1 MLPFQGA
8 LRETC
13 RPASSSKV
21 LLIIAV
27 VAIALNLRPS
37 LATIGPVLDRIEAA
51 TGMTSVGAG
60 LLTTLPVFL
69 MGLGALVAS
78 SLRQRLGERC
88 GIAVGV
94 AIIALACAARFLW
107 FSSAGL
113 LASAAACGLGIAAVQ
128 ALMPGFIKRVFPS
141 NAGRVMG
148 LYSTA
153 IMGGATLAAATAAG
167 LSRFVGWEAMLGLWG
182 LPALFALVLWQGAS
196 SSDAS
201 AQRTV
206 SGQPI
211 GRSPSRSGKAWLL
224 LIFFGVGTGAYTL
237 VLAWLPPF
245 YVQLG
250 RSEDIAG
257 YMLAGLTLMEVVAG
271 LAVSAFINR
280 FPDRRGPLAVAL
292 FAILAGL
299 TCLIIMPLAL
309 ALPAMI
315 LLGLG
320 IGALFPLSLIV
331 TLDHADEP
339 ASAGRLLAFV
349 QGGGYIIAS
358 MMPFAA
364 GWLRGHSDDLSQAWV
379 MMAVGICLLIL
390 LATRFSPEKRII

>member
-8 LRETC
+8 LRENC

-21 LLIIAV
+21 LLVIAV

-94 AIIALACAARFLW
+94 AIIALACAVRLFW

-113 LASAAACGLGIAAVQ
+113 LASATACGLGIAAVQ

-257 YMLAGLTLMEVVAG
+257 YMLAGLTLMEVIAG
-271 LAVSAFINR
+271 LAVSVMIDR
-280 FPDRRGPLAVAL
+280 FRDRRGPLIAAL
-292 FAILAGL
+292 FAVLAGL
-299 TCLIIMPLAL
+299 TCLIIMPLTL
-309 ALPAMI
+309 ALPTMI

-339 ASAGRLLAFV
+339 AIAGRLSAFV

-390 LATRFSPEKRII
+390 LAMRFSPEERII

>member
-1 MLPFQGA
+1 MLQHQDVQ
-8 LRETC
+8 RKSYETSS
-13 RPASSSKV
+13 ASNTLS
-21 LLIIAV
+21 IIAV
-27 VAIALNLRPS
+27 VAVALNLRPA
-37 LATIGPVLDRIEAA
+37 LAALGPVLDRIEEASDL
-51 TGMTSVGAG
+51 TSTGAG
-60 LLTTLPVFL
+60 ALTTLPVFL
-69 MGLGALVAS
+69 MGLGALAGS
-78 SLRQRLGERC
+78 SLQQWIGDRR
-88 GIAVGV
+88 GIALGV
-94 AIIALACAARFLW
+94 AIIALACIARLFW

-128 ALMPGFIKRVFPS
+128 ALMPGFIKRVFPYDV
-141 NAGRVMG
+141 GRVMG
-148 LYSTA
+148 LYSTG

-182 LPALFALVLWQGAS
+182 LPALFALVVWQGAS

-299 TCLIIMPLAL
+299 TCLIIMPLTL
-309 ALPAMI
+309 ALPAMV

-339 ASAGRLLAFV
+339 ASAG
-349 QGGGYIIAS
+349 
-358 MMPFAA
+358 
-364 GWLRGHSDDLSQAWV
+364 WLRGHSDDVSQAWV